1 MVTIGCSMIK
11 RAFLSY
17 IVFLCLAGC
26 SSPEEAP
33 SEAQI
38 KEWQR
43 LYPKLN
49 SKMARMEELLNYI
62 ERFLGDA
69 DFSAELLE
77 SATEFSY
84 LAVESQKS
92 IPDYLSEEDQKPYL
106 EALQKTSKLGDDLY
120 VAMKKSDYEEVRTIL
135 QSLAQV
141 RKESHANW
149 AE

>member
-1 MVTIGCSMIK
+1 
-11 RAFLSY
+11 
-17 IVFLCLAGC
+17 
-26 SSPEEAP
+26 
-33 SEAQI
+33 
-38 KEWQR
+38 
-43 LYPKLN
+43 
-49 SKMARMEELLNYI
+49 MARMEELLNYI